1 MVRMLES
8 SQLSVERLKSKLEKQ
23 QLQRLSEREEELRS
37 ATFTVCHFS
46 NFCFSLLQLNPATL
60 TLTFATRLPTC
71 QVCVCAGGCPA
82 AGRQGCGDRGGAG
95 EGEEEEQD
103 GDGDTQVDN

>member
-1 MVRMLES
+1 MF
-8 SQLSVERLKSKLEKQ
+8 LK
-23 QLQRLSEREEELRS
+23 
-37 ATFTVCHFS
+37 
-46 NFCFSLLQLNPATL
+46 FSL
-60 TLTFATRLPTC
+60 TC

-103 GDGDTQVDN
+103 GDGDTQVEN